1 LTQGQSQEVTR
12 EGAGDAFST
21 PDDVAAGFT
30 QATVVPD
37 PEAAKD
43 EGQKVAPAPV
53 DAGTGPAAGDTGA
66 ADPTDTGI
74 TDKAE
79 DAAQKETGQTVE
91 IKGKPRQGYF
101 AGMLTHQCGGPYLD
115 NVYVSDTRQDFNA
128 DTVTAVG
135 LEYPGSIIE
144 GKAGAG
150 IEGGYLQ
157 NVNFNGSYETGPL
170 GPNWPITHGELGYN
184 DYQEWGWWYV
194 ANTFLIN
201 TFIHDLWQKGY
212 YVFGFAT
219 PDEAVSGISGTYSG
233 LAYGTYWEAAGSAPQ
248 GIAMTGTFSCEVD
261 GAAGTI
267 DNLVIDVSGGTKE
280 ALISGADG
288 TFSSSSFN
296 INTGTGTWLLDSSIT
311 PTSKSC
317 HGSLYGPKGEHIG
330 GAWGMWE
337 DGTDDGAAGIFQ
349 GNKD

>member
-1 LTQGQSQEVTR
+1 MTQGQSQEVTR

-296 INTGTGTWLLDSSIT
+296 FNTGTGTWLLDSSIT
-311 PTSKSC
+311 PTS
-317 HGSLYGPKGEHIG
+317 
-330 GAWGMWE
+330 
-337 DGTDDGAAGIFQ
+337 
-349 GNKD
+349 